1 MDGQAQTARGD
12 DAANGPVAVEPSYGI
27 VNVVSSIKRGRHPH
41 PGIQYVPFHWRDV
54 LDGSPP
60 RRRTKGEGAFV
71 VYHHTDVGD
80 DVRVTYS
87 TLVSIDPGV
96 DADSTL
102 DDIINVDSKLTVQKR
117 FLQELIDREKAFS
130 DRLANRLRNKLNASL
145 QRRREGNTGHGAWAR
160 FSNVTIKVQ
169 AKVGMAGVRTLHKV
183 MRGSV
188 AIPDA
193 IVTRSLS
200 TGAALGH
207 RRGRRV
213 MRQGVRDPTRLTNE
227 EKGVMLFL
235 ATIGL
240 GALILLTT
248 TAFAISDAKFHTT
261 VLGSWFTALQNAGF
275 NVLTMLGVPIP
286 AEALLIVSMLTDGFV
301 LAVLAAL
308 VGRLIG
314 IWLVYLLGDSLNHE
328 IQKKTKKSP
337 RMKKIV
343 DWLNR
348 NAEKRG
354 FGLLVILNAL
364 PLIPDLV
371 FYVFAVSG
379 MKFRKYMG
387 GMTLGT
393 IIKFGWTAALVWYY
407 REAAAEIIE
416 HPIAHLTALF
426 GA

>member
-1 MDGQAQTARGD
+1 MDGQAKATNAQAGGE
-12 DAANGPVAVEPSYGI
+12 AIPVEATRAI
-27 VNVVSSIKRGRHPH
+27 VNVISSVKRGRHPH
-41 PGIQYVPFHWRDV
+41 PGVQYVPFHWRN
-54 LDGSPP
+54 LLEGSPP
-60 RRRTKGEGAFV
+60 RRRTKGEGAFA

-87 TLVSIDPGV
+87 TLVSIDPGE
-96 DADSTL
+96 DLDSTL
-102 DDIINVDSKLTVQKR
+102 DDIINVDAKITVQKR
-117 FLQELIDREKAFS
+117 FLQEIIDREKAFS

-145 QRRREGNTGHGAWAR
+145 QRRREGAKGAGAWNR
-160 FSNVTIKVQ
+160 FTHITIKVQ
-169 AKVGMAGVRTLHKV
+169 AKLGMAGVRTLHKV
-183 MRGSV
+183 LRGSV

-193 IVTRSLS
+193 IVTRSIS

-207 RRGRRV
+207 RRGRKV
-213 MRQGVRDPTRLTNE
+213 MKQGLRDPTRLTNE

-235 ATIGL
+235 ATIGIVATIAL
-240 GALILLTT
+240 GFIVFGVL
-248 TAFAISDAKFHTT
+248 DAKAHTG
-261 VLGSWFTALQNAGF
+261 LLAPWITALQNAGF
-275 NVLTMLGVPIP
+275 NTLTMLGVPIP
-286 AEALLIVSMLTDGFV
+286 AEALLIVSMLTDGFL
-301 LAVLAAL
+301 LAILAAL

-314 IWLVYLLGDSLNHE
+314 VWLVYLLGDSLNHE

-337 RMKKIV
+337 RMKKAV

-354 FGLLVILNAL
+354 FALLVILNAL

-379 MKFRKYMG
+379 MKFRRYMG

-393 IIKFGWTAALVWYY
+393 IIKFSWTAALVWYY

-416 HPIAHLTALF
+416 HPIAHITALF